1 MPQLDYSKVG
11 IAAYEDGD
19 SFTDIPLFTGDR
31 PVHNDTFTIALSQTI
46 EAYTVLARD
55 TNGDL
60 VPAVYGGTAPTDV
73 PVAIAMVSV
82 TTDGVTKADIPCYT
96 GGTFNP
102 DYLYWDASFDTDAK
116 KLGAFGEASDSE
128 IAIKKMRG

>member
-31 PVHNDTFTIALSQTI
+31 EVHNETFTVALNQTI
-46 EAYTVLARD
+46 PAYTVVAKD
-55 TNGDL
+55 ANGDL
-60 VPAVYGGTAPTDV
+60 VPAVYGAGDSTAT
-73 PVAIAMVSV
+73 PVAIALVGV
-82 TTDGVTKADIPCYT
+82 ATDGTTKADIPGYT

-102 DYLYWDASFDTDAK
+102 DYLVWDASYDTDAK
-116 KLGAFGEASDSE
+116 KLAAFGEASDSN